1 MKVKKIA
8 SELLTAALVYA
19 ALTLVIAGGFALS
32 MGFAVAATSN
42 AAIPADVHNDNPDT
56 LPAAHTLATANLK
69 PNKSAAGN

>member
-1 MKVKKIA
+1 MKVKKIV

-32 MGFAVAATSN
+32 MGFALAATPN
-42 AAIPADVHNDNPDT
+42 VAIPSDVLNNNPDT
-56 LPAAHTLATANLK
+56 LPAAHALATANLK